1 MAFNMQTRPSY
12 ALLRHE
18 LYIACEQFDFDWTV
32 WAVGRFDAFWADG
45 MNLGEISETMQRNEI
60 EVFMLYLDRVYKGKI
75 KPDMKRIFYK

>member
-1 MAFNMQTRPSY
+1 MQTRPSY

-18 LYIACEQFDFDWTV
+18 LYIACEQFDFDWTI
-32 WAVGRFDAFWADG
+32 WAVGRFDDFWKSG

>member
-1 MAFNMQTRPSY
+1 MDTRPSY

-18 LYIACEQFDFDWTV
+18 LYIACEQFDFDWTI
-32 WAVGRFDAFWADG
+32 WAVKRFDDFWTDG